1 MAKRNGRPPHQPTT
15 DLRMRVSI
23 AAGGGMPHEEI
34 ALTIG
39 VSTPTLRKHYAA
51 ELSTEAAKRR
61 MENFASL
68 FASAQGGNVSAQK
81 AYAAARMA
89 PAAPDPE
96 PDPVP
101 AGLPAGTPAGKKAQ
115 AAADAKVAQ
124 VGTDWEDLL
133 TRPGAPGV
141 Q

>member
-1 MAKRNGRPPHQPTT
+1 
-15 DLRMRVSI
+15 MRVSI
-23 AAGGGMPHEEI
+23 AAGAGMPHEEI
-34 ALTIG
+34 ALAVGI
-39 VSTPTLRKHYAA
+39 STPTLRKHYAA

-61 MENFASL
+61 LENFASL

-96 PDPVP
+96 PDP
-101 AGLPAGTPAGKKAQ
+101 LPAGVPAGKKAQ
-115 AAADAKVAQ
+115 QAADAKVAQ
-124 VGTDWEDLL
+124 VGTEWEELL
-133 TRPGAPGV
+133 KRPGAPGV